1 MLRSSHEMEEKQI
14 LLTPELSYRL
24 GAIDVGS
31 NSIRLIIA
39 EPLRDGSYR
48 ILDEEKAPARLGKGL
63 GTTGTLSRD
72 GVQQALEALRRMK
85 QIAIGYQVRELSV
98 IATCAVREATD
109 GAAFVDRV
117 KAELDL
123 DIEVI
128 SAEREAHLAF
138 TSVARSFQLEG
149 KNVAVADTGGGS
161 TEIILASGNVVEAI
175 CGTPLGAVRVTEL
188 FGANQ
193 PMSNEQL
200 EKMLDYIDRELR
212 RSTRSAL
219 LEPHVLIGSGGTFT
233 TLAEMVMASKGQAGL
248 PVRGCEVYRADVR
261 HMLDKLRKLPVEA
274 RASLPGLSPDRT
286 DIIVAGV
293 AIIDRLMRHFE
304 LNRVTIHDRGVRDG
318 LLLQMIDRQNGTSG
332 DKAIDRDA
340 AIDRF
345 AATCG
350 VDLVHVR
357 HVAKLAGE
365 IFAGLAG
372 PLGLDLKD
380 RTLLE
385 AAARL
390 QDVGYLINYE
400 QHHKHSYYLILN
412 SRLPGF
418 QPQELELIANL
429 ARYHRGSGPK
439 KKHDNFR
446 QLGTRDQQRVRQLTS
461 ILRVA
466 GGLDRTN
473 TQAVQGITVDT
484 KGRQVTILAH
494 AESDPEVDI
503 WTATAR
509 AEHMIKAF
517 ELDKLDIQWRRP
529 RDTNGSNT
537 GNGSAHRMQRQA
549 ADEP

>member
-1 MLRSSHEMEEKQI
+1 MEEKQI

-39 EPLRDGSYR
+39 EPLREGNYR
-48 ILDEEKAPARLGKGL
+48 ILDEEKAPARLSKGL
-63 GTTGTLSRD
+63 SLTGQLSPE
-72 GVQQALEALRRMK
+72 GVNQAFEALRRMK
-85 QIAIGYQVRELSV
+85 QIATGYQVRELSV

-109 GAAFVDRV
+109 GQAFVDRV
-117 KAELDL
+117 KQELDL

-138 TSVARSFQLEG
+138 TSVARSFQLAG

-175 CGTPLGAVRVTEL
+175 CGTPLGAVRVAEK
-188 FGANQ
+188 FNAGQ

-200 EKMLDYIDRELR
+200 DEMLDYIDRELR
-212 RSTRSAL
+212 RSTRNTL

-233 TLAEMVMASKGQAGL
+233 TLAEMVMASKGQSGL

-261 HMLDKLRKLPVEA
+261 HMLDKLRKLNIDA
-274 RASLPGLSPDRT
+274 RRALPGLSPERA

-332 DKAIDRDA
+332 DPSVDRDA

-345 AATCG
+345 ASTCG
-350 VDLVHVR
+350 VDLAHVK

-365 IFAGLAG
+365 IHAGLAG
-372 PLGLDLKD
+372 PFNLELRD

-418 QPQELELIANL
+418 QPQELELMANL

-446 QLGTRDQQRVRQLTS
+446 QLGARDQQRVKQLTS

-473 TQAVQGITVDT
+473 TQAVQQVTVDV
-484 KGRQVTILAH
+484 KGRHVTLLLH
-494 AESDPEVDI
+494 ADTEPDVDI
-503 WTATAR
+503 WTATDR
-509 AEHMIKAF
+509 SSHLVKAF
-517 ELDKLDIQWRRP
+517 DLEGLDIRWARP
-529 RDTNGSNT
+529 RSGKNNG
-537 GNGSAHRMQRQA
+537 A
-549 ADEP
+549 AKNMKRHATDDA